1 MYQML
6 EFSKNILTN
15 LQAKVYL
22 LLHMVRAVRTEIK
35 FILINKDSY
44 ITLSDD

>member
-1 MYQML
+1 ML

-22 LLHMVRAVRTEIK
+22 LLYMVRAVRTEIK